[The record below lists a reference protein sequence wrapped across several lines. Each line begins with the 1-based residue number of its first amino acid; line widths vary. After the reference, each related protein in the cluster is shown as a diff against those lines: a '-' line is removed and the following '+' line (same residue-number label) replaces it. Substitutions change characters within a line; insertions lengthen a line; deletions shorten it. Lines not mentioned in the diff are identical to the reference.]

1 MGTESNQSSG
11 NRNIPASQDDSW
23 EEERQRTGLF
33 RWDDPENLMPPWS
46 VPPGLMVPGPR
57 QPDADAQP
65 ADPGPQPADPRP
77 RHTGAEPPADPG
89 SWPGVAPPAGW
100 FLHPAQSPPAAHQE
114 RTSAQEPPRRSAQP
128 AIHPARPRSVP
139 GPRRRDPPQRHR
151 QSRAFRRIRTRRR
164 TRAAR
169 HSHAPQPLAE
179 RARRALA
186 HPRAGRILVLP
197 ADAEA
202 SSPAPG
208 PDPGALRPRGR
219 PWLPAH
225 PFRPGRFPGS
235 GRRRAG
241 SFPVAALSPALD
253 RGRYRVGAASGPA
266 AALAPDRLTFG
277 RTVGVCTP
285 GPPAPAA
292 RATAAG
298 AHAVARAGVTVARAD
313 TRAPT

>member
-1 MGTESNQSSG
+1 
-11 NRNIPASQDDSW
+11 
-23 EEERQRTGLF
+23 
-33 RWDDPENLMPPWS
+33 
-46 VPPGLMVPGPR
+46 MVS
-57 QPDADAQP
+57 A
-65 ADPGPQPADPRP
+65 PRP
-77 RHTGAEPPADPG
+77 VAASRPSGAHLRGGA
-89 SWPGVAPPAGW
+89 
-100 FLHPAQSPPAAHQE
+100 
-114 RTSAQEPPRRSAQP
+114 PRRSAQP

-164 TRAAR
+164 TRVVR
-169 HSHAPQPLAE
+169 HSRAPQPLAE

-225 PFRPGRFPGS
+225 PFRPGRFPGR

-241 SFPVAALSPALD
+241 SFPMAALSPALD
-253 RGRYRVGAASGPA
+253 RGRYRVGAASGSA
-266 AALAPDRLTFG
+266 TALAPDRLTLG
-277 RTVGVCTP
+277 RAVGVCTP
-285 GPPAPAA
+285 GPPAPVA

-298 AHAVARAGVTVARAD
+298 AHAVARAGITVARAAA
-313 TRAPT
+313 RAPTRAGARANVRPDVRAGVLAGCIRPSWLGWPHAGPARRAGVLRTRRRRGRRTRRG